1 MRYRPYLD
9 MRRKQAVRKV
19 RSSER
24 LKRKTSVV
32 DSEADSTHES
42 SLKKIV
48 SQSSS
53 KRQKCEDL
61 AETVDHLTA
70 GKLLEN
76 GDGNAEGD
84 SLGKP
89 GEHCTTATGMNKP
102 FHTDTN
108 ETSEGCLRLETAEK
122 NGCIQE
128 AQSVPRAEFQMDNS
142 IFIDEDSNQP
152 MPVGQFFGNIELV
165 QDYPAKAPAAV
176 PMSRREYRKLHF
188 IAKDDDDEDE
198 DEDSLLEA
206 PQQNGVL
213 QQTKTRKNGL
223 F

>member
-1 MRYRPYLD
+1 MNWFCIGLFP
-9 MRRKQAVRKV
+9 Q
-19 RSSER
+19 
-24 LKRKTSVV
+24 
-32 DSEADSTHES
+32 S

-128 AQSVPRAEFQMDNS
+128 AQSVPRVEFQMDNS

-165 QDYPAKAPAAV
+165 QV
-176 PMSRREYRKLHF
+176 RLRELVQVYL
-188 IAKDDDDEDE
+188 D
-198 DEDSLLEA
+198 LLLNRFTL
-206 PQQNGVL
+206 PYL
-213 QQTKTRKNGL
+213 TW
-223 F
+223 